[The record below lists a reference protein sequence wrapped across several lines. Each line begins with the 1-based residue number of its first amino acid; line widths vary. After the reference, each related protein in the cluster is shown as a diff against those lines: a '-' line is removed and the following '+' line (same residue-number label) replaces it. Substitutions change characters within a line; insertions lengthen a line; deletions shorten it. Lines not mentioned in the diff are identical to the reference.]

1 METGNNRHRSSRI
14 IHKINIIYNWCTRSK
29 LQKKNYIISILV
41 RASTF
46 YHAACMHA
54 PHCDSLSQICLL
66 FTLSRLKQRPSTVC
80 VCARALVWLRVRAHG
95 AWAEEAV
102 LAALPEPG
110 HDPRCSQASRAP
122 ADPAKTLGLEQT
134 LPPPASTINTSVF
147 LLVIYIAAANA
158 SWDK

>member
-1 METGNNRHRSSRI
+1 
-14 IHKINIIYNWCTRSK
+14 
-29 LQKKNYIISILV
+29 
-41 RASTF
+41 
-46 YHAACMHA
+46 MH
-54 PHCDSLSQICLL
+54 HIV
-66 FTLSRLKQRPSTVC
+66 TVC
-80 VCARALVWLRVRAHG
+80 LKSADFWLSLGSSSAQALYVYARALVWLRVRAHG